1 MNVHANSPLFI
12 SPRDH
17 RDLLMTVVRLR
28 ARVSRLLI
36 SELQRASVTDQVDD
50 DVVAMGRVVRFDLD
64 GEDYVQPVT
73 LVYPEEVAPG
83 KVSVTSPLGAA
94 LLGLKSGSSLSFHW
108 MGQERTVTVRSVEKP
123 LPLQGRSRRRKS
135 PAARRKMWHRIINL
149 VRNSHRG

>member
-12 SPRDH
+12 SPRDY

-50 DVVAMGRVVRFDLD
+50 DVVAMGRVVRF
-64 GEDYVQPVT
+64 
-73 LVYPEEVAPG
+73 YPEEVASG

-94 LLGLKSGSSLSFHW
+94 LLGLKSGSSLSF
-108 MGQERTVTVRSVEKP
+108 QERTVTVRSVEKP
-123 LPLQGRSRRRKS
+123 LPVQGRSRRRKS
-135 PAARRKMWHRIINL
+135 PAARRKMWRRIISL